1 MPGHSKINNPL
12 AKLAHDYFSKHILE
26 SILFSSVI
34 LIFLI
39 VFFFFFINKP
49 FNKISLSL
57 TTNDP
62 ALLKSLIS
70 KKDEFGNIA
79 ALLIQHFQLQEKI
92 INEINEK
99 HIIEKACATAKNF
112 IDQFCWLLKMLY
124 LIKL

>member
-1 MPGHSKINNPL
+1 MITSPSTYWK
-12 AKLAHDYFSKHILE
+12 AFF
-26 SILFSSVI
+26 LFCHLNLLNS
-34 LIFLI
+34 FL
-39 VFFFFFINKP
+39 FFFINKP

-70 KKDEFGNIA
+70 KKDEFGNIV

-92 INEINEK
+92 IKEINEK

-112 IDQFCWLLKMLY
+112 IDQFCWLLKMLLSY
-124 LIKL
+124 